1 MSGQCRGSV
10 GVVSG
15 QCRGSVGAVSVDTG
29 VGVSSSVGAVSE
41 RCRSSVG
48 QYRGFLTVDLLVQCR
63 ECREFRSVGVSGCRG
78 VGRCRGVEVSECRD
92 PTSCS
97 PRDSFEREKS
107 VRLVTLI

>member
-10 GVVSG
+10 GAVSGYVGAVSG

-48 QYRGFLTVDLLVQCR
+48 QCRGFLTVDLLVQCR
-63 ECREFRSVGVSGCRG
+63 ECRECRSVGVSGCRAVSGCRSVG
-78 VGRCRGVEVSECRD
+78 VSRPYELL
-92 PTSCS
+92 TM
-97 PRDSFEREKS
+97 
-107 VRLVTLI
+107 RLI